1 MPRVNRREIFADDEI
16 QAFHLINRCV
26 RRTFLCGKD
35 RKTGRDF
42 SHRKQWIRDRLEVLA
57 GIFAVDVLG
66 FAVMSN
72 HLHLVVRTRPD
83 VVKTWSDAEVAVR
96 WWNLF
101 PQRREKDGLPAE
113 PTESE
118 LHHIRN
124 DASAL
129 KEKRRR
135 LSNVSWFMKCLSEPI
150 AKRGNREEE
159 VSGHFW
165 EARYKVQPLLDEM
178 AIAAC
183 MAYVDL
189 NPIRAGI
196 ALTPETSDFTS
207 VQERIAD
214 AFGECSVG
222 SVQCSGD
229 VEKVPSSGLSATISP
244 GAGEK
249 GREEKERGGDAM
261 DQRVEH
267 GEHAGWLA
275 PVALDPPRKKVR
287 EKQSTRR
294 ASNKGCL
301 PMTLDQYLKLL
312 DWTGRQLRK
321 DKAGKIPAE
330 FEPILERLDCSAE
343 SWLDLVQNFRKR
355 FRTEAGLAKSLQSV
369 SSARRAR
376 RHANSSA

>member
-1 MPRVNRREIFADDEI
+1 
-16 QAFHLINRCV
+16 
-26 RRTFLCGKD
+26 
-35 RKTGRDF
+35 
-42 SHRKQWIRDRLEVLA
+42 
-57 GIFAVDVLG
+57 
-66 FAVMSN
+66 
-72 HLHLVVRTRPD
+72 
-83 VVKTWSDAEVAVR
+83 VR

-101 PQRREKDGLPAE
+101 PQRRLKDGSPAE

-118 LHHIRN
+118 LNHIRN
-124 DASAL
+124 DASGL

-165 EARYKVQPLLDEM
+165 EARFKVQPLLDEM

-207 VQERIAD
+207 VQERIVD

-222 SVQCSGD
+222 SFQCSED
-229 VEKVPSSGLSATISP
+229 AEEAPSSGLSATLSP

-249 GREEKERGGDAM
+249 GRGGDAM
-261 DQRVEH
+261 DQEIEH
-267 GEHAGWLA
+267 GKHAGWLA
-275 PVALDPPRKKVR
+275 PVALDPPCEKVR
-287 EKQSTRR
+287 EIQSTRR

-330 FEPILERLDCSAE
+330 FNPILERLDCSAE

-355 FRTEAGLAKSLQSV
+355 FRTEAGLARSLQSV
-369 SSARRAR
+369 RSARRSR
-376 RHANSSA
+376 RHANSSM

>member
-16 QAFHLINRCV
+16 QAFHVINRCV

-42 SHRKQWIRDRLEVLA
+42 SHRKQWLRDRLEVLA

-66 FAVMSN
+66 CAVLSN
-72 HLHLVVRTRPD
+72 HLHVVVRTRPD
-83 VVKTWSDAEVAVR
+83 VVKSWSDAEIAVR

-101 PQRREKDGLPAE
+101 PQRREKDGSPAG
-113 PTESE
+113 PTEPE
-118 LHHIRN
+118 LSHIRN
-124 DASAL
+124 DASGL

-159 VSGHFW
+159 VTGHFW
-165 EARYKVQPLLDEM
+165 EARFKVQPLLDEM

-207 VQERIAD
+207 VQERIVDRQSAM
-214 AFGECSVG
+214 A
-222 SVQCSGD
+222 QA
-229 VEKVPSSGLSATISP
+229 PSSGLTATLSP

-249 GREEKERGGDAM
+249 GRAGDAM

-287 EKQSTRR
+287 EKQPTRR

-369 SSARRAR
+369 SSARRSR

>member
-16 QAFHLINRCV
+16 QAFHVINRCV

-42 SHRKQWIRDRLEVLA
+42 SHRKQWIRERLEVLA
-57 GIFAVDVLG
+57 GIFAIDVLG
-66 FAVMSN
+66 FAVLSN
-72 HLHLVVRTRPD
+72 HLHAVVRTRPD
-83 VVKTWSDAEVAVR
+83 VVKTWSDAELAVR

-101 PQRREKDGLPAE
+101 PQRRLQDGSPAE
-113 PTESE
+113 PTEPE
-118 LHHIRN
+118 LHHIRS

-129 KEKRRR
+129 KEKRKR
-135 LSNVSWFMKCLSEPI
+135 LANVSWFMKCLSEPI

-159 VSGHFW
+159 VTGHFW

-207 VQERIAD
+207 VQERIVDRRLAMNNPEESQ
-214 AFGECSVG
+214 A
-222 SVQCSGD
+222 
-229 VEKVPSSGLSATISP
+229 PSSGLAATFSP
-244 GAGEK
+244 GTEAKGRVENAQREK
-249 GREEKERGGDAM
+249 GRGGDAM
-261 DQRVEH
+261 DRRLEH
-267 GEHAGWLA
+267 GERAGWLA
-275 PVALDPPRKKVR
+275 PIALDPPRKKVR
-287 EKQSTRR
+287 EKPSSRR

-301 PMTLDQYLKLL
+301 PLTLDQYLKLL

-321 DKAGKIPAE
+321 DKAGQIPAE
-330 FEPILERLDCSAE
+330 FDPILERLDCSAE

-355 FRTEAGLAKSLQSV
+355 FRTEAGLAASMQSV
-369 SSARRAR
+369 SSARRSR
-376 RHANSSA
+376 RHENSSA

>member
-1 MPRVNRREIFADDEI
+1 MPRVNRREIFADDEV

-26 RRTFLCGKD
+26 RRTYLCGKD
-35 RKTGRDF
+35 RKSGKDY

-57 GIFAVDVLG
+57 GIFAVDILG

-72 HLHLVVRTRPD
+72 HLHVVVRTRPD
-83 VVKTWSDAEVAVR
+83 VVKTWSDDEVALR

-101 PQRREKDGLPAE
+101 PQRREKDGSPAE

-118 LHHIRN
+118 LNHIRN
-124 DASAL
+124 DVSAL

-165 EARYKVQPLLDEM
+165 EARYKAQPLLDEM

-189 NPIRAGI
+189 NPIRAGV
-196 ALTPETSDFTS
+196 ASTPETSEFTS

-214 AFGECSVG
+214 RQSMTAVST
-222 SVQCSGD
+222 
-229 VEKVPSSGLSATISP
+229 A
-244 GAGEK
+244 
-249 GREEKERGGDAM
+249 DAQ

-287 EKQSTRR
+287 EKQSSRR

-301 PMTLDQYLKLL
+301 PMTLNQYLKLL
-312 DWTGRQLRK
+312 DWTGRQLRR

-330 FEPILERLDCSAE
+330 FDPILERLDCSEE
-343 SWLDLVQNFRKR
+343 SWLDLVKNFRKR
-355 FRTEAGLAKSLQSV
+355 FRMEAGRPATLQSV
-369 SSARRAR
+369 SSLRRAC

>member
-35 RKTGRDF
+35 RKSGRDF
-42 SHRKQWIRDRLEVLA
+42 SHRKQWIRERLEVLA

-72 HLHLVVRTRPD
+72 HLHVVVRTRPD

-118 LHHIRN
+118 LNHIRN

-135 LSNVSWFMKCLSEPI
+135 LANVSWFMKCLSEPI

-207 VQERIAD
+207 MQERITDRQSAAEVFTAD
-214 AFGECSVG
+214 A
-222 SVQCSGD
+222 Q
-229 VEKVPSSGLSATISP
+229 
-244 GAGEK
+244 
-249 GREEKERGGDAM
+249 

-267 GEHAGWLA
+267 GEQAGWLA

-287 EKQSTRR
+287 EKQPTCR

-321 DKAGKIPAE
+321 DKAGKIPTE
-330 FEPILERLDCSAE
+330 FDPILERLDCSAE

-355 FRTEAGLAKSLQSV
+355 FRTEAGLARSLQSV
-369 SSARRAR
+369 SSARRSR